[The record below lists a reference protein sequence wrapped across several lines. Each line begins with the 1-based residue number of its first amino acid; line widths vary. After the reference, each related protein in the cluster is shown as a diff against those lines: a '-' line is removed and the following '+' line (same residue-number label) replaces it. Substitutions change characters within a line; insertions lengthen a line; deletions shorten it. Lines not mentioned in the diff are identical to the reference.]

1 LGGKNTWRAES
12 PEREQEIFRA
22 LEEGN
27 KNFTQLLY
35 ELEKIR
41 GKRWSRQTLTLY
53 LRTLVKKG
61 CIWREE
67 HGRETVYSLIT
78 SNSYVAQMRGWPSR
92 PGGPVVIVKQRLKM
106 HELNEEEFV
115 DVWISSAKFALLNI
129 IQDFTSLG
137 EIEGRREAGEVQLGE
152 ADERVKMLR
161 HFIDAHVSDLTS
173 ITIWYGEAM
182 VEEVRNGAFKPE
194 KMLAVR
200 DLLLKQIRDEL
211 NG

>member
-1 LGGKNTWRAES
+1 MGGPSIWRAES
-12 PEREQEIFRA
+12 PEREQGIFRA

-41 GKRWSRQTLTLY
+41 GRRWSRQTLTLY
-53 LRTLVKKG
+53 LRALVKKG

-78 SNSYVAQMRGWPSR
+78 SNPYVAQIMGYPSR

-106 HELNEEEFV
+106 HELSEEEFV
-115 DVWISSAKFALLNI
+115 DAWISSVKFALLTI

-137 EIEGRREAGEVQLGE
+137 EIEMRREAGEIQPGE

-161 HFIDAHVSDLTS
+161 NFIDAHVSDLTS
-173 ITIWYGEAM
+173 MTIWHGEAM

-194 KMLAVR
+194 KMLAAR
-200 DLLLKQIRDEL
+200 DLLLRQIHDEL
-211 NG
+211 NR